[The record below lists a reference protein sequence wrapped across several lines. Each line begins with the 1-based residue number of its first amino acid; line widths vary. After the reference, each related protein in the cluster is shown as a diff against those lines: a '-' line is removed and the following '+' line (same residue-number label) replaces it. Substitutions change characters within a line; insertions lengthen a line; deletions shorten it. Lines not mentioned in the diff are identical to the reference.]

1 MTEKIVTVLQCGVRL
16 ASGHTYPIE
25 VVEQA
30 ISKFNPRPFVFGKT
44 RDLNDK
50 LNSLIE
56 LDNAS
61 HEVIGLRL
69 NKTTGEVVATIRTL
83 PLPKGDTLRD
93 LIDADAVNFHL
104 RSLINHNDDQVVNHC
119 VIVTVDAC
127 PKQPS

>member
-16 ASGHTYPIE
+16 ASGHTYPLE

-44 RDLNDK
+44 RGLNDK
-50 LNSLIE
+50 LNSLIG

-61 HEVIGLRL
+61 HEVVGLRL
-69 NKTTGEVVATIRTL
+69 NRKTGEVMATIRTL
-83 PLPKGDTLRD
+83 PLPKGQRLRE
-93 LIDADAVNFHL
+93 LMDAGTVEFHL
-104 RSLINHNDDQVVNHC
+104 RSLINHDADQVVDHC

-127 PKQPS
+127 PRTTH